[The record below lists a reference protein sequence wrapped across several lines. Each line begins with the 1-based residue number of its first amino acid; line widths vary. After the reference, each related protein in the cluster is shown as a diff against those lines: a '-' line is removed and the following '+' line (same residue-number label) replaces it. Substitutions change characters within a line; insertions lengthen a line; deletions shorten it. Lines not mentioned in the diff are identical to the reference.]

1 MRRAL
6 GTNALSLVFLAF
18 FMLALAGQA
27 VAGWQDFNNE
37 ASAHDDATISLS
49 RYLVSSSYGNAILE
63 NWQSEYL
70 QFTLYILLTVWLVQR
85 GSPESKEPGEEGTE
99 SDAEQRVGRH
109 ARSDSPS
116 WAHARGLRLWLYA
129 NSLVLVMATIWL
141 ASWFGQ
147 SVTGW
152 TEYNDD
158 QRAHDEPVVGWAAYL
173 GSARF
178 WESTLQNWQS
188 EFLAVGSMVVF
199 SIYLR
204 QRGSPESKPVGAP
217 HSATGVEG

>member
-18 FMLALAGQA
+18 FAVALAGQA
-27 VAGWQDFNNE
+27 LAGWQDFNNE
-37 ASAHDDATISLS
+37 ASAHDEEGVSLG
-49 RYLVSSSYGNAILE
+49 RYLVSSSFGNAVLE

-85 GSPESKEPGEEGTE
+85 GSPESKPPGEEGTE

-109 ARSDSPS
+109 ARADSPA
-116 WAHARGLRLWLYA
+116 WARARGLRLWVYS

-141 ASWFGQ
+141 ASWLVQ

-152 TEYNDD
+152 TAYNDD
-158 QRAHDEPVVGWAAYL
+158 QVTHGEPTVGWGGYL

-199 SIYLR
+199 SVYLR

-217 HSATGVEG
+217 HSSTGVEG

>member
-18 FMLALAGQA
+18 FVLALSGQA

-37 ASAHDDATISLS
+37 ASAHDEATISLG
-49 RYLVSSSYGNAILE
+49 RYLVSSSFGNAVLE

-85 GSPESKEPGEEGTE
+85 GSPESKQPGEEGTE
-99 SDAEQRVGRH
+99 SDAAQRVGAH
-109 ARSDSPS
+109 ARPDSPA
-116 WAHARGLRLWLYA
+116 WARARGLRLWLYA
-129 NSLVLVMATIWL
+129 NSLLLVMATIWL

-158 QRAHDEPVVGWAAYL
+158 QRAHDEPVVGWAGYL

>member
-18 FMLALAGQA
+18 FVLALSGQA

-37 ASAHDDATISLS
+37 ASAHDEATISLG
-49 RYLVSSSYGNAILE
+49 RYLVSSSFGNAVLE

-85 GSPESKEPGEEGTE
+85 GSPESKQPGEEGTE
-99 SDAEQRVGRH
+99 SDAAQRIGRH
-109 ARSDSPS
+109 ARSDSPT
-116 WAHARGLRLWLYA
+116 WARAGGLRLWLYA

-141 ASWFGQ
+141 ASWFVQ

-158 QRAHDEPVVGWAAYL
+158 QRAHDEPTVGWAGYL

-188 EFLAVGSMVVF
+188 EFLAVGSMVAF

>member
-1 MRRAL
+1 MPRAVREN
-6 GTNALSLVFLAF
+6 GLSLAF
-18 FMLALAGQA
+18 FAFFVLALGGQS
-27 VAGWQDFNNE
+27 VAGWQDFNEE
-37 ASAHDDATISLS
+37 ASAHDEESISYG
-49 RYLVSSSYGNAILE
+49 RYLVSSSFGQAVLE

-70 QFTLYILLTVWLVQR
+70 QFTLYIFLTVWLIQR
-85 GSPESKEPGEEGTE
+85 GSPESKQPGEEGRE
-99 SDAEQRVGRH
+99 SDEDQRVGRH
-109 ARSDSPS
+109 ATASSPA
-116 WAHARGLRLWLYA
+116 WARARGVRLWLLA
-129 NSLVLVMATIWL
+129 NSLLLVMAAIWL
-141 ASWFGQ
+141 ASWFVQ

-152 TEYNDD
+152 TDYNDD
-158 QRAHDEPVVGWAAYL
+158 QRAHDEPTVGWAGYL

-188 EFLAVGSMVVF
+188 EFLAVGSMVVL

>member
-1 MRRAL
+1 MRRLL

-18 FMLALAGQA
+18 FALALAGQA
-27 VAGWQDFNNE
+27 LAGWQDFNNE
-37 ASAHDDATISLS
+37 ASAHDEASVSLG
-49 RYLVSSSYGNAILE
+49 RYLVSSSFGNAVLE

-85 GSPESKEPGEEGTE
+85 GSPESKQPGEEGTA

-109 ARSDSPS
+109 ARPDSPA
-116 WAHARGLRLWLYA
+116 WARARGLRLWLLS
-129 NSLVLVMATIWL
+129 NSLVLVMAATWL
-141 ASWFGQ
+141 ASWFVQ

-152 TEYNDD
+152 TDYNDD
-158 QRAHDEPVVGWAAYL
+158 QRAHDEPTASWGGYL

>member
-18 FMLALAGQA
+18 FVLALSGQA

-37 ASAHDDATISLS
+37 ASAHDEATISLG
-49 RYLVSSSYGNAILE
+49 RYLVSSSFGNAILE

-85 GSPESKEPGEEGTE
+85 GSPESKKPGEEGTE
-99 SDAEQRVGRH
+99 SDAQQRVGRH

-116 WAHARGLRLWLYA
+116 WARARGLRLWLYA
-129 NSLVLVMATIWL
+129 NSLVLVMATMWL

-158 QRAHDEPVVGWAAYL
+158 QRAHDEPAVGWAAYL